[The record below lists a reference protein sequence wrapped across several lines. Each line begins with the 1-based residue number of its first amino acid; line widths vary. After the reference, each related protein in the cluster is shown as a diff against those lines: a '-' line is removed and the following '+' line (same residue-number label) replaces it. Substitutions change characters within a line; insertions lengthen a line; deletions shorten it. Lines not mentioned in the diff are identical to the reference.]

1 MSNTVETGW
10 GYREGET
17 RRVYGGSERKEQWRL
32 SNDEWERWEFRICFD
47 GVSSGDQSSSER
59 GSDLLQ
65 RQVMSNKSFAALMAP
80 SSGVLKSEFVFSVLF
95 SRPVL
100 FA

>member
-1 MSNTVETGW
+1 MTSGKD
-10 GYREGET
+10 G
-17 RRVYGGSERKEQWRL
+17 
-32 SNDEWERWEFRICFD
+32 EFRICFD
-47 GVSSGDQSSSER
+47 GVLAGDQSSSER

-95 SRPVL
+95 SRPAL